1 MNEITVIKC
10 ETVGKG
16 KIRVGFDTGL
26 SCLLYRGEMKSLDI
40 CESGTIDA
48 ITYQRMIE
56 EVLCK
61 RTRRR
66 AMHLLEQMDRT
77 EAQLR
82 DKLKAGEYPK
92 ECIDDAVMYVAKYHY
107 IDDERYAANYVRNA
121 QSKKSRRR
129 IQQDLMKKGVV
140 KETIEAALEEEYV
153 SDEEDQIREL
163 LTKKGFDYK
172 TADEKEFRRTY
183 SFLLRRGFKAND
195 ILRVM
200 KYEEPYYLT

>member
-1 MNEITVIKC
+1 M
-10 ETVGKG
+10 
-16 KIRVGFDTGL
+16 
-26 SCLLYRGEMKSLDI
+26 
-40 CESGTIDA
+40 
-48 ITYQRMIE
+48 
-56 EVLCK
+56 
-61 RTRRR
+61 
-66 AMHLLEQMDRT
+66 
-77 EAQLR
+77 R

-129 IQQDLMKKGVV
+129 IQQ
-140 KETIEAALEEEYV
+140 EYV

>member
-1 MNEITVIKC
+1 
-10 ETVGKG
+10 
-16 KIRVGFDTGL
+16 
-26 SCLLYRGEMKSLDI
+26 
-40 CESGTIDA
+40 
-48 ITYQRMIE
+48 
-56 EVLCK
+56 
-61 RTRRR
+61 
-66 AMHLLEQMDRT
+66 
-77 EAQLR
+77 
-82 DKLKAGEYPK
+82 
-92 ECIDDAVMYVAKYHY
+92 MYVAKYHY

-129 IQQDLMKKGVV
+129 IQQDLMKKGVA